1 MKSLLKLVISLA
13 VKVAIIA
20 LIYAIAREAPSST

>member
-1 MKSLLKLVISLA
+1 MKPLLKLVISLA

-20 LIYAIAREAPSST
+20 LIYAIAMGFSM

>member
-13 VKVAIIA
+13 VKVALIA
-20 LIYAIAREAPSST
+20 LIYAIAMGFSA

>member
-1 MKSLLKLVISLA
+1 MKSLFRLVISLA

-20 LIYAIAREAPSST
+20 LIYAIAMGFSA

>member
-20 LIYAIAREAPSST
+20 LIYAIAMGFSM

>member
-20 LIYAIAREAPSST
+20 LIYAIAIGFSM

>member
-20 LIYAIAREAPSST
+20 LIYAIAMGFSMQ

>member
-1 MKSLLKLVISLA
+1 MKSLLKLVTSLA

-20 LIYAIAREAPSST
+20 LIYAIAMGFSM